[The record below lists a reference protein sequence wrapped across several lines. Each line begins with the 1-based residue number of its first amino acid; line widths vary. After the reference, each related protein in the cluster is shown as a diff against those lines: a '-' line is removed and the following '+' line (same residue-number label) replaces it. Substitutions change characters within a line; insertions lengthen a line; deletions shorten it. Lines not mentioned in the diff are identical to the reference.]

1 MTIHTNLIENKIPLL
16 WKFFMPRKRNYQWQV
31 NACLDARHKMEEKIH
46 EKLESI
52 GLGEWI
58 ADDLG
63 PGGANMLSKVTEWEK
78 SIQLILDILN
88 QENLLYKGLLVKR
101 WITSEDDWNYE
112 IIYPIDYEMSI

>member
-1 MTIHTNLIENKIPLL
+1 
-16 WKFFMPRKRNYQWQV
+16 
-31 NACLDARHKMEEKIH
+31 MEEKIH
-46 EKLESI
+46 EKLESN

-63 PGGANMLSKVTEWEK
+63 PGGANMLTKVTEWEK

-101 WITSEDDWNYE
+101 MITAEDDWNYE
-112 IIYPIDYEMSI
+112 IIYPIDYDGEFNQM